1 MGVNSDPLLQMAG
14 ISKTY
19 VQGHWWEKQFHLK
32 ALDGVDLSLEKGK
45 TLALVGKSG
54 SGKTTLAMCAALLEL
69 PDSGKIWFHGSDVL
83 SLEKRERVLLRPRIQ
98 IIFQDSTALPARYTA
113 GQIIEEPLVI
123 QSRSSP
129 KERADLVSELME
141 KVGLSPKWRNR
152 LPDQFSGGQRQRLAI
167 ARSLTLQPN
176 LLILDEPFV
185 GLDIST
191 RGQIINLL
199 LDLQANNSLAYLY
212 ISHDLELVRHFSD
225 SVAVMNQGKIVEQ
238 GSVSDLLRSRAD
250 PNAHSWFRHGGPRQT
265 ASVRLGFVD
274 KVNIDT
280 SNRQSCGRIE
290 GSLLG
295 SFGRMTPR
303 HCWRWFSS
311 GRGSLDEV

>member
-1 MGVNSDPLLQMAG
+1 LKVGVKSRPMLQMAG

-19 VQGHWWEKQFHLK
+19 VQGRWWEKQFHVR
-32 ALDGVDLSLEKGK
+32 ALGGVDLSLEEGK

-54 SGKTTLAMCAALLEL
+54 SGKTTLAMCAALLES
-69 PDSGKIWFHGSDVL
+69 PDSGKIWFYGRDVL
-83 SLEKRERVLLRPRIQ
+83 SQRKRECALLRPRIQ

-113 GQIIEEPLVI
+113 RQIIEEPLVI
-123 QSRSSP
+123 QRRYSP

-141 KVGLSPKWRNR
+141 KVGLSPKWKNR

-199 LDLQANNSLAYLY
+199 LDLQANNALAYLF
-212 ISHDLELVRHFSD
+212 ISHDIALVRHFSD
-225 SVAVMNQGKIVEQ
+225 SVAVMDQGRIVAQ
-238 GSVSDLLRSRAD
+238 GSVSDLL
-250 PNAHSWFRHGGPRQT
+250 HSSERTQTHAFGFPIVGP
-265 ASVRLGFVD
+265 
-274 KVNIDT
+274 
-280 SNRQSCGRIE
+280 
-290 GSLLG
+290 
-295 SFGRMTPR
+295 
-303 HCWRWFSS
+303 
-311 GRGSLDEV
+311 DEQPQCS